1 MLAWINK
8 SASRVKGYTAPATNG
23 LAARGV
29 PNTTLL
35 ATMVRVWDAG
45 FAILA
50 DTVPELDPK

>member
-8 SASRVKGYTAPATNG
+8 SASRVKEYTAPATNG

-45 FAILA
+45 FAIA
-50 DTVPELDPK
+50 AN

>member
-1 MLAWINK
+1 LLAWINK
-8 SASRVKGYTAPATNG
+8 SASRVKEYTAPATNG

-45 FAILA
+45 FAIA
-50 DTVPELDPK
+50 AN